1 MVVGAL
7 IIGGAFLFTG
17 GDGDKGDEAQNTPS
31 STPSSSTPSPSE
43 SETDDAE
50 TEDPDELD
58 DPWGPDPD
66 EEATASDRPTDFDFE
81 SLAPPPSTGPWPA
94 YQLKPGD
101 CFNLSEEKQ
110 GHNDKLTCSKSHDGE
125 VVYQE
130 KLTKTDYKD
139 DDAVGKA
146 ADKICKSKLEAKAR
160 KQPTG
165 TSFRTLAQ
173 YPKLS
178 GLRLGMKT
186 VTCSL
191 VAQEGNK
198 LDAKLK

>member
-1 MVVGAL
+1 MVVVGAL

-17 GDGDKGDEAQNTPS
+17 GDGGKDDEAKE
-31 STPSSSTPSPSE
+31 TPSPTETSPSPTP
-43 SETDDAE
+43 SETE
-50 TEDPDELD
+50 EPTEDPDDLE

-66 EEATASDRPTDFDFE
+66 DEETSARPSDFDFE
-81 SLAPPPSTGPWPA
+81 SLAPTPTSGPWPA

-101 CFNLSEEKQ
+101 CFDLSEEKQ
-110 GHNDKLTCSKSHDGE
+110 GHNDKLACSTSHDGE

-130 KLTKTDYKD
+130 KLTKDDYKT

-146 ADKICKSKLEAKAR
+146 AEALCKSKLEAKAR
-160 KQPTG
+160 QQSSG
-165 TSFRTLAQ
+165 TKFRTLSQ

-191 VAQEGNK
+191 VAQEGEK
-198 LDAKLK
+198 LSAKLK